1 MGNFIDLTGQTFG
14 RWKVIKR
21 GPNNKSN
28 HVMWLCECQCGKKT
42 QKLIAGGDLRSGKTK
57 SCGCYNSQV
66 ASERKTHGLS
76 NTRLYHI
83 WHDMKRRTLNPNCV
97 SYNKYGGRGIK
108 ICEEWL
114 KLDNFIKWALE
125 NGYEDNLTIDR
136 IDVNGDYCPE
146 NCRWATAVEQ
156 SNNKRNNNFL
166 EYNGKKLT
174 TAQWSKLFNISHE
187 TLRYRIAV
195 LGWSIEKA
203 LTTPVDTKFKSKKR
217 YKND

>member
-1 MGNFIDLTGQTFG
+1 
-14 RWKVIKR
+14 
-21 GPNNKSN
+21 
-28 HVMWLCECQCGKKT
+28 
-42 QKLIAGGDLRSGKTK
+42 
-57 SCGCYNSQV
+57 
-66 ASERKTHGLS
+66 
-76 NTRLYHI
+76 
-83 WHDMKRRTLNPNCV
+83 MKRRTLNPNCAN
-97 SYNKYGGRGIK
+97 YKKYGGRGIK

-166 EYNGKKLT
+166 EHNGKKLT
-174 TAQWSKLFNISHE
+174 TTQWSKLLNMSHE

-203 LTTPVDTKFKSKKR
+203 LTTPVDTKFKSKKGH
-217 YKND
+217 KND

>member
-1 MGNFIDLTGQTFG
+1 MGKFIDLTGMTFG
-14 RWKVIKR
+14 RWKVIER

-28 HVMWLCECQCGKKT
+28 HVMWLCECQCEKKT
-42 QKLIAGGDLRSGKTK
+42 QRLITGEDLRSGKTK

-83 WHDMKRRTLNPNCV
+83 WHDMKRRILNQKCA
-97 SYNKYGGRGIK
+97 SYKKYGGRGIK
-108 ICEEWL
+108 ICDEWL
-114 KLDNFIKWALE
+114 ELENFIKWAKE
-125 NGYEDNLTIDR
+125 SGYQENLTIDR

-146 NCRWATAVEQ
+146 NCKWSTIMEQ

-166 EYNGKKLT
+166 EYDGKKLT
-174 TAQWSKLFNISHE
+174 TAQWSKLLGISHE

-195 LGWSIEKA
+195 LGWNVEKA
-203 LTTPVDTKFKSKKR
+203 LNTPVNTKCRSKKR
-217 YKND
+217 QKND